1 MTTSIV
7 SRRGMTCLLGNNGQ
21 NPWQNPKD
29 AQNQK
34 GSLDIVLAL
43 YYIAAVLAAAS
54 NHNRGQGYIAMI
66 PVTSSLSVM
75 VRMLYVVCRRI
86 IAAIMHWGSYALPQ
100 TNEGVFVT

>member
-1 MTTSIV
+1 
-7 SRRGMTCLLGNNGQ
+7 MTCLLGNNGQ

-34 GSLDIVLAL
+34 GSLDI
-43 YYIAAVLAAAS
+43 VLAAAS

-75 VRMLYVVCRRI
+75 VRMLYAVCRRI
-86 IAAIMHWGSYALPQ
+86 IAAIMHWGGYALPQ